1 MILLLAIS
9 IWYLL
14 SPSIFRV
21 VGVRVI
27 FIDGNAKCGNLKIG
41 NIITQIEGT
50 RIGNREDYNVVL
62 NAVSVGSHI
71 TMIVNGGPG
80 GCTALDAGG
89 LGIKVTDVEYGGLEF
104 GTDLVGGEKVLLSS
118 SDDLGDDD
126 VSYIS
131 GVLEKRLKV
140 TDLKDAKISVD
151 GKTIIIYTPTSSRLG
166 PLLTNGKIEAMIEQ
180 EVKLTNDSGR
190 IIVNTS
196 SYDIFWNGLNV
207 IVDGDSYN
215 IGDFFSLEGVQ
226 FRVANVT
233 NVSIVVDALI
243 FDNNDIEK
251 IPTVAGYV
259 KYDSLTNQYQFN
271 IPVEVSEEAGIRFSK
286 ITKGLVPLY
295 GMGGNVL
302 NGMLVY
308 YLDSEEI
315 TRLSIP
321 SDMVGTPIK
330 TISIV
335 GGESTMKEA
344 VNKKIS
350 FEIALEG
357 ELEKNLSIE
366 SIDYFSGDLGW
377 MILGGGAVV
386 ISIII
391 VTFALGAI
399 RYKNLKVGVFGSIIL
414 FLEIVYIFGVASI
427 SQSVLT
433 SGWIIDAASLFGA
446 CTFTIISMTQII
458 LLSEKALR
466 QRILK
471 RYNQFVFLVF
481 IVGFLLL
488 FTPLNRFGLVL
499 IVGGLIGTF
508 LTKPVYI
515 DFLSG
520 FR

>member
-1 MILLLAIS
+1 MILLLVIS

-14 SPSIFRV
+14 SPSLFRV
-21 VGVRVI
+21 VGVRI
-27 FIDGNAKCGNLKIG
+27 ISIDKNAKCGSLKIG
-41 NIITQIEGT
+41 DLVTQIEGK
-50 RIGNREDYNVVL
+50 RIENREDFNVVL
-62 NAVSVGSHI
+62 NSVSSGDHI

-80 GCTALDAGG
+80 GCTALDASDM
-89 LGIKVTDVEYGGLEF
+89 GIKVSDVDPGGLEF

-118 SDDLGDDD
+118 SDELSYED

-140 TDLKDAKISVD
+140 TELKDAKISVE

-166 PLLTNGKIEAMIEQ
+166 PLLTNGKIEAVIEQ
-180 EVKLTNDSGR
+180 ELKLINDSGR

-207 IVDGDSYN
+207 IVDGGSYD
-215 IGDFFSLEGVQ
+215 IGDFFSLEGIQ

-233 NVSIVVDALI
+233 NISIIVDALI

-251 IPTVAGYV
+251 IPTAAGYV

-271 IPVEVSEEAGIRFSK
+271 IPVEVSEDAGIRFSK

-295 GMGGNVL
+295 GVGGNVL

-321 SDMVGTPIK
+321 SDMADTPIK
-330 TISIV
+330 TISII

-344 VNKKIS
+344 VNKKML

-357 ELEKNLSIE
+357 EIEKSLSIE
-366 SIDYFSGDLGW
+366 SIEYFSGDLGW
-377 MILGGGAVV
+377 MIWGGGAVL
-386 ISIII
+386 ISTII
-391 VTFALGAI
+391 VIFTLGVI
-399 RYKNLKVGVFGSIIL
+399 RYKNLKVGAFGSIIL

-433 SGWIIDAASLFGA
+433 SGWIIDATSLFGA

-458 LLSEKALR
+458 LLSEKSLR

-481 IVGFLLL
+481 IVGFLFL

-508 LTKPVYI
+508 LTKPAYI
-515 DFLSG
+515 DFLSE